1 MNKMTNL
8 NERHIETLYYRADEL
23 INERKLAEA
32 KEVLLELLAED
43 PTYAKA
49 HNLLGWIY
57 THQLHNLVQA
67 DRHLKLAIE
76 YGEGYAAP
84 FVNYAVFLYEAN
96 KFSELIKHVDD
107 SLYVI
112 GVDRA
117 YLLAFKGLALE
128 SKKLYKEAL
137 ATFEEAKV
145 FTFNVEYLNKLN
157 TDKDRLYKKMGRIA
171 RIRALF

>member
-1 MNKMTNL
+1 MTNI

-23 INERKLAEA
+23 INESKLAEA
-32 KEVLLELLAED
+32 KEVLLELLMED

-57 THQLHNLVQA
+57 THHLLNLVQA

-76 YGEGYAAP
+76 YGEGFAAP
-84 FVNYAVFLYEAN
+84 FVNYAILLYESN
-96 KFSELIKHVDD
+96 RFDDLIKHTDD
-107 SLYVI
+107 SLYAI

-117 YLLAFKGLALE
+117 NLLAFKGLALE
-128 SKKLYKEAL
+128 SKKKYSEAL

-145 FTFNVEYLNKLN
+145 FTFNMEYLNKLN
-157 TDKDRLYKKMGRIA
+157 TDKDRIYKKMSWIA
-171 RIRALF
+171 RMKAMLK